1 MWSASPVSLRKNEK
15 VGTTFRWTMV
25 KEKCSDFL
33 KEAKPSG
40 GVKSLS
46 DDLWCTLSLT
56 FTVLLSKVA
65 VNASL
70 SQNVLNIVELW
81 RGRSFFRRS
90 SAHSRFPFRCLLA
103 AALENIWFSDYKS
116 NEACV
121 YKMIRGEATDPHA
134 ALKENLVNATQ
145 LMQRFDQI
153 ATSNTDTNTFITQV
167 TENVLSVVDQSEES
181 CLILPT

>member
-1 MWSASPVSLRKNEK
+1 MWRASPVSLRTNEK

-40 GVKSLS
+40 GVKSLWVTTS
-46 DDLWCTLSLT
+46 GAHFHSLSRCCTHSCR
-56 FTVLLSKVA
+56 SKVA

-70 SQNVLNIVELW
+70 FQNVLNIVELW

-103 AALENIWFSDYKS
+103 AALENIWFSDYKRK
-116 NEACV
+116 EACV
-121 YKMIRGEATDPHA
+121 YKMIRGEA
-134 ALKENLVNATQ
+134 NLVYATI
-145 LMQRFDQI
+145 R
-153 ATSNTDTNTFITQV
+153 SNRNKQHRHKHIHHSGDWECSVSGGPIRRELSDTPNLDTKY
-167 TENVLSVVDQSEES
+167 SY
-181 CLILPT
+181 